1 MKKKILTLFILLLSI
16 ASMQTT
22 RAQDSSHLRISLL
35 TCTPGEELYSIF
47 GHSAIRIVDSSSVTD
62 YVFNY
67 GTFNFDD
74 EGFYIKFM
82 RGKLLYYVNAERFDN
97 FVYNYQMDGRGIR
110 EQVLDF
116 TPSEKTTIQRS
127 LLENLKEEN
136 KYYQYDFF
144 LDNCTTRLRDI
155 LLSYKQPRP
164 QLPAAMPD
172 NTTFRQA
179 IYAYLDKGGKN
190 WSKLGIDLL
199 LGAKTDKVMT
209 VSEQAFLPD
218 NLMQS
223 IDSCRNMQLVAQSK
237 QLYWIENKKEL
248 TQWFTPL
255 VFFTLL
261 LLIIFIT
268 GLSTNEKVASVL
280 FNFDRM
286 LFFTTGLLGILL
298 LLMWFGTDH
307 SMTKNNFNLIWALPT
322 HTIAAFLLN
331 KKNKFVTF
339 YFTGTAIAMGLL
351 LISWFLIP
359 QTLNI
364 ALIPFVILLLYRAAL
379 AATK

>member
-1 MKKKILTLFILLLSI
+1 MKKKILALVILLLSLG
-16 ASMQTT
+16 SMQTT
-22 RAQDSSHLRISLL
+22 NAQDSSHLRISLL

-97 FVYNYQMDGRGIR
+97 FVYNYQMEGRGIR
-110 EQVLDF
+110 EQELDF
-116 TPSEKTTIQRS
+116 TPAEKITIQRS

-164 QLPAAMPD
+164 QLPAAMPA

-179 IYAYLDKGGKN
+179 IYTYLNKGGKN

-199 LGAKTDKVMT
+199 LGAKTDKVMS

-223 IDSCRNMQLVAQSK
+223 IDSCRNLKLVAGSK
-237 QLYWIENKKEL
+237 QLYWIENKKEPAH
-248 TQWFTPL
+248 WFTPL

-268 GLSTNEKVASVL
+268 GLSSNEKAVSVL

-307 SMTKNNFNLIWALPT
+307 SMTKNNYNLIWALPT

-331 KKNKFVTF
+331 KKNKFVTL
-339 YFTGTAIAMGLL
+339 YFTGTSIAMGLL

>member
-1 MKKKILTLFILLLSI
+1 M
-16 ASMQTT
+16 
-22 RAQDSSHLRISLL
+22 
-35 TCTPGEELYSIF
+35 
-47 GHSAIRIVDSSSVTD
+47 
-62 YVFNY
+62 
-67 GTFNFDD
+67 
-74 EGFYIKFM
+74 
-82 RGKLLYYVNAERFDN
+82 
-97 FVYNYQMDGRGIR
+97 
-110 EQVLDF
+110 
-116 TPSEKTTIQRS
+116 
-127 LLENLKEEN
+127 
-136 KYYQYDFF
+136 
-144 LDNCTTRLRDI
+144 
-155 LLSYKQPRP
+155 
-164 QLPAAMPD
+164 PA

-179 IYAYLDKGGKN
+179 IYTYLDKGGKK

-223 IDSCRNMQLVAQSK
+223 IDSCRNMLLVAQSK
-237 QLYWIENKKEL
+237 QLYWIEHKKES
-248 TQWFTPL
+248 TPWFTPL

-286 LFFTTGLLGILL
+286 LFFTTGILGILL

-322 HTIAAFLLN
+322 HTFAAFLLN

-339 YFTGTAIAMGLL
+339 YFTGTALTMGLL

-359 QTLNI
+359 QTMNI